1 MQIQIFL
8 NEQRLLEKRF
18 WIGKLSCFSDYKEF
32 LPGKE
37 GYISCYRR
45 PNRAVRENGLKRKLY
60 QSEMD
65 SREMFTGRDDVME
78 NSYCIKYLRG

>member
-1 MQIQIFL
+1 VTIK
-8 NEQRLLEKRF
+8 NSCLERK
-18 WIGKLSCFSDYKEF
+18 G
-32 LPGKE
+32 
-37 GYISCYRR
+37 ISCYRR